1 MSNQIDPHPEPPS
14 ESEKEALRTLVRGIV
29 LAQGNAF
36 IKELLR
42 KKKITIGST
51 KADFESNLLKA
62 IDDGQLHQADLEEW
76 LQEVEGW
83 GNQHVYLYHVPEV
96 IAGDS
101 LWTSSDKILRR
112 LRGAGMES
120 LWNAQASLEFPE
132 ERRLTGIYFRDDTLQ
147 FVWHQREVAWVRTPD
162 RDREEDWEGDHYQLR
177 AYRERSDRTVMRFEM
192 RLGLRLAA
200 AFLQIPWSRETHDA
214 ALNEINAA
222 IQPLLTLQ
230 PRNRFKTALAI
241 KDLDQAELNSPQSKP
256 AIVTAQRTRL
266 NDAAAYVEFGTS
278 SEEGVFKDS
287 EAVRQVRRA
296 VRPNRFD
303 GTTGAFFYQPD
314 KEDAERKVKIE
325 LFGAQRRIRLWAQ
338 LTATQVWAIL
348 ELLGKYG

>member
-1 MSNQIDPHPEPPS
+1 MSNHTDTHPEAPS
-14 ESEKEALRTLVRGIV
+14 NSEREALRTLVRGIV
-29 LAQGNAF
+29 LAQGNVF

-42 KKKITIGST
+42 NKKITIGST

-62 IDDGQLHQADLEEW
+62 IKSGQLRQADVEQW
-76 LQEVEGW
+76 LSEVEGW
-83 GNQHVYLYHVPEV
+83 GNQHVYLYHVP
-96 IAGDS
+96 ASTARDP
-101 LWTSSDKILRR
+101 LWASSDKVLQR

-132 ERRLTGIYFRDDTLQ
+132 ERKLTGIYFRDKTLQ
-147 FVWHQREVAWVRTPD
+147 FVWHQREVAWVRTPE

-177 AYRERSDRTVMRFEM
+177 AYRERADRTVMRFEM

-200 AFLQIPWSRETHDA
+200 VFLQIPWNKQKHDE
-214 ALNEINAA
+214 ALEEVNKA
-222 IQPLLTLQ
+222 IRPLLPLL

-241 KDLDQAELNSPQSKP
+241 KGLDEAELNRSESKL
-256 AIVTAQRTRL
+256 AKVRAQRTRL

-287 EAVRQVRRA
+287 EAVRHVRRA

-303 GTTGAFFYQPD
+303 GATGLFFYQPD
-314 KEDAERKVKIE
+314 KKDEKRKVKIE
-325 LFGAQRRIRLWAQ
+325 LFGPQRRIRLWAQ
-338 LTATQVWAIL
+338 LTSTQVWSVL
-348 ELLGKYG
+348 ELVSKYG